1 MCFFVDPS
9 PVRRV
14 PIPTGI
20 HRKLNFVSVRTIKGS
35 SSSHAHGCHIQKTLF
50 PGTYWVHKR
59 TCVLG
64 PFLQSRGLGW
74 RIHGSVEDTK
84 LNTNKQHT
92 LSAGCAGA
100 AWVRGGSLGG
110 GMGAGGRCLATQV
123 GGVRWSGS
131 LLQRRRRLGEVC
143 GRARAGL
150 GYTVSSCGA
159 VSGMRGRLG

>member
-20 HRKLNFVSVRTIKGS
+20 QRKLNFVSVRTIKGS

-64 PFLQSRGLGW
+64 PFL
-74 RIHGSVEDTK
+74 H
-84 LNTNKQHT
+84 
-92 LSAGCAGA
+92 AGCAGA
-100 AWVRGGSLGG
+100 AWVRGGSLGD
-110 GMGAGGRCLATQV
+110 GMCACGRCLAPRV
-123 GGVRWSGS
+123 GSVRWSGS
-131 LLQRRRRLGEVC
+131 PLQQRGRLGAVC
-143 GRARAGL
+143 GRACAGL
-150 GYTVSSCGA
+150 SNVVSSRGA
-159 VSGMRGRLG
+159 ASGMRGRLG